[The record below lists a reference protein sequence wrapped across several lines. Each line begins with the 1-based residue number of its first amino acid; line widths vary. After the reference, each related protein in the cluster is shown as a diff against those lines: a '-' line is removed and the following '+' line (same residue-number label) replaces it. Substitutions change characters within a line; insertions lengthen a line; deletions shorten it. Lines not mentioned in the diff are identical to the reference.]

1 MNISVYYGRAGSGK
15 TRAVYERIRQV
26 MTDCPG
32 EPIILLVPE
41 PATYRV
47 ERELAE
53 FMPEKGKNIRNC
65 RRIRMR
71 KIHFGP
77 YVAPACGTDRGEG
90 FVLWY
95 RHYPSES
102 EGNGKDAKTDANR
115 FPGPLLFAG
124 SQKNSL
130 PDHQ

>member
-53 FMPEKGKNIRNC
+53 FMPERLYHGS
-65 RRIRMR
+65 RRRFWS
-71 KIHFGP
+71 FGLP
-77 YVAPACGTDRGEG
+77 SISIYRLQRGRSIK
-90 FVLWY
+90 LI
-95 RHYPSES
+95 
-102 EGNGKDAKTDANR
+102 
-115 FPGPLLFAG
+115 
-124 SQKNSL
+124 
-130 PDHQ
+130 

>member
-1 MNISVYYGRAGSGK
+1 MSISVYYGRAGSGK

-53 FMPEKGKNIRNC
+53 FMPEKGFTTVRV
-65 RRIRMR
+65 RRLWA
-71 KIHFGP
+71 FGLSGISIDRLKRGWSIKFIKLWP
-77 YVAPACGTDRGEG
+77 VYVVAPCNEAKAKGTGAIRTG
-90 FVLWY
+90 Y
-95 RHYPSES
+95 
-102 EGNGKDAKTDANR
+102 KAT
-115 FPGPLLFAG
+115 
-124 SQKNSL
+124 
-130 PDHQ
+130 

>member
-53 FMPEKGKNIRNC
+53 FMPEKGFTTVRVVGFGRLGYQVHFSEQAVSSRQVQPWQESMPAQIIHAGCLRH
-65 RRIRMR
+65 RQMR
-71 KIHFGP
+71 LYASVP
-77 YVAPACGTDRGEG
+77 V
-90 FVLWY
+90 
-95 RHYPSES
+95 
-102 EGNGKDAKTDANR
+102 
-115 FPGPLLFAG
+115 
-124 SQKNSL
+124 
-130 PDHQ
+130 